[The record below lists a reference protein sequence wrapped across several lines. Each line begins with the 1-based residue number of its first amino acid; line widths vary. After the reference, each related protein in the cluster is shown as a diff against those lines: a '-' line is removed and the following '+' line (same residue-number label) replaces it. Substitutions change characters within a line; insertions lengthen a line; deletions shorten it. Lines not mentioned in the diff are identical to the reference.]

1 MRLPSSINSLARL
14 LGHRPAAST
23 AGHAPFEPA
32 GRIGRGASRT
42 GPGRMR
48 LDAEALAARLPA
60 LLAESER
67 VASTVAQGV
76 HGRRRA
82 GSGDSFWQY
91 RQLMPGESITR
102 MDWRQSARSTRAY
115 VRETE
120 WEAAQT
126 VCLWVDRSASMDWRS
141 DDRLPRKSQRA
152 ELLALALAILLLR
165 GGEHVRLIDGG
176 GGSGARFSGR
186 QAAERLAR
194 HLLHPRTPGA
204 ADLPSG
210 ALPTGVE
217 LPRHARLVLIGDF
230 LEPLPEIE
238 AALARFAAVPVG
250 VQLVQLLDPAE
261 LALPYTGRV
270 RFEGTEGEAPQLVPR
285 VQDIGAAY
293 AEVLERHQAG
303 VAGLCAGVGFGRL
316 LATTDQAPASAL
328 LALHEALGR
337 PHRTAPTSSAP
348 VAAPGRQP
356 VDGTGA
362 SPAGVPPR

>member
-1 MRLPSSINSLARL
+1 MRLPSPISGLARR
-14 LGHRPAAST
+14 LGFNPAA
-23 AGHAPFEPA
+23 EVA
-32 GRIGRGASRT
+32 GRTTSASTGRGARVV
-42 GPGRMR
+42 GPERMR

-60 LLAESER
+60 LLAESDR

-102 MDWRQSARSTRAY
+102 MDWRQSARSSRAY

-141 DDRLPRKSQRA
+141 DDRLTRKGERA

-165 GGEHVRLIDGG
+165 GGEHVRLIDEAG
-176 GGSGARFSGR
+176 GARFSGR

-194 HLLHPRTPGA
+194 HLLHPRRGD
-204 ADLPSG
+204 ADGGPAG
-210 ALPTGVE
+210 GWPTGAE

-230 LEPLPEIE
+230 LAPLPEIE
-238 AALARFAAVPVG
+238 VALARFAAVPVA

-261 LALPYTGRV
+261 LALPYAGRV
-270 RFEGTEGEAPQLVPR
+270 RFEGTEGEAPHLVPR
-285 VQDIGAAY
+285 VQDIAAAY
-293 AEVLERHQAG
+293 ADVLEQHQAG
-303 VAGLCAGVGFGRL
+303 LAALCSGVGFGRL
-316 LATTDQAPASAL
+316 LTTTDQPPASAL

-337 PHRTAPTSSAP
+337 PHRTAPGL
-348 VAAPGRQP
+348 AAPPGL
-356 VDGTGA
+356 
-362 SPAGVPPR
+362 PAADPAPGLGGVPR

>member
-1 MRLPSSINSLARL
+1 MRLPSSISGLARR
-14 LGHRPAAST
+14 LGACPPAAVGAASGPDVRT
-23 AGHAPFEPA
+23 
-32 GRIGRGASRT
+32 GRDARGA
-42 GPGRMR
+42 GPERMR

-102 MDWRQSARSTRAY
+102 MDWRQSARSSRAY

-141 DDRLPRKSQRA
+141 DDRLPRKAERA

-165 GGEHVRLIDGG
+165 GGEHVRLIDDGNGG
-176 GGSGARFSGR
+176 GARFSGR

-194 HLLHPRTPGA
+194 HLLHRQGGEPA
-204 ADLPSG
+204 AQAGS
-210 ALPTGVE
+210 LPTGAE

-230 LEPLPEIE
+230 LSPLPEIE
-238 AALARFAAVPVG
+238 AALARFAAVPVA

-270 RFEGTEGEAPQLVPR
+270 RFEGTEGEAPHLVPR
-285 VQDIGAAY
+285 AQDISAAY
-293 AEVLERHQAG
+293 AEVLETHQAG
-303 VAGLCAGVGFGRL
+303 LARLCSGVGFGRL
-316 LATTDQAPASAL
+316 LASTDQPPASAL

-337 PHRTAPTSSAP
+337 PHRTAPGL
-348 VAAPGRQP
+348 APGPEMPNPGQ
-356 VDGTGA
+356 GLEGL
-362 SPAGVPPR
+362 PR